1 MALLVAERA
10 VIQKFLI
17 KFIFECGTQL
27 RNFYS

>member
-10 VIQKFLI
+10 VIQKFFI

-27 RNFYS
+27 RNF